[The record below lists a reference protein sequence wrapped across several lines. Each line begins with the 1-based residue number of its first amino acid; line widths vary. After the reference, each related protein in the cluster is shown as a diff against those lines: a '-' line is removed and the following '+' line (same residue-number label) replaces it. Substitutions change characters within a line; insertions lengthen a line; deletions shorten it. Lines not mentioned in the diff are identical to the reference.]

1 MIEEL
6 KRKLYSQEKTSTT
19 LTEEALARIAE
30 RDGEIQAFISV
41 RKEEALQEAKAAD
54 KKTDES
60 RGVLA
65 GIPCA
70 IKDNICMI
78 GEVATAGSKILEN
91 YVAPYDATVI
101 TRLREA
107 GAVIVGKTNLDEFA
121 CGSSTE
127 NSAYQTTKN
136 PHDVTRVAGGSSG
149 GSAAAVAAGMVAF
162 ALGSDTGG
170 SIRQPAALCGVVG
183 FKPTYGRISRYG
195 LMAMA
200 SSLDQ
205 IGTFT
210 QTVEDAA
217 ILLSVLAGEDIHDA
231 TCAPL
236 PAGKP
241 FQEYLNEPLTG
252 VRIGVPEE
260 YFPESL
266 DTEMRTILESKLE
279 ALKEQG
285 AEIIPIS
292 LPHTKFALPTYYILQ
307 PAEVSSNL
315 ARFDGI
321 RYGKREQSQREDVSM
336 LLATYLDTRGAFLGT
351 EIKRRIMLGT
361 HALSS
366 GYYDAYYQKAQKV
379 RALLK
384 RDFEKAFE
392 SVDVIFSPTT
402 PDVAFRI
409 GEKED
414 PLSMYLSDIYTVTA
428 NLVGIPAI
436 SVPVGTKTVEGVAL
450 PIGAQLMGKWFD
462 EETLLKTAHYLE
474 KTK

>member
-1 MIEEL
+1 MIKEL
-6 KRKLYSQEKTSTT
+6 LQQLSTKEKTSVA
-19 LTEEALARIAE
+19 LTQEYLDRIQKI
-30 RDGEIQAFISV
+30 DGDIQAYLTV
-41 RKEEALQEAKAAD
+41 RTEASLAEAEKADQNPGGAL
-54 KKTDES
+54 S
-60 RGVLA
+60 

-70 IKDNICMI
+70 IKDNICLE
-78 GEVATAGSKILEN
+78 GEVATAASKILEN

-101 TRLREA
+101 KRLRDA
-107 GAVIVGKTNLDEFA
+107 GVVFLGKTNMDEFA

-127 NSAYQTTKN
+127 NSAYQVTKN
-136 PHDVTRVAGGSSG
+136 PHDFSRVPGGSSG
-149 GSAAAVAAGMVAF
+149 GSAAAVAANMAAF

-210 QTVEDAA
+210 KTVEDAA
-217 ILLSVLAGEDIHDA
+217 LLLSVLAGEDRHDA

-241 FQEYLNEPLTG
+241 FQEYLDDSLEG
-252 VRIGVPEE
+252 VRIGVPKE
-260 YFPESL
+260 YFPEDL
-266 DTEMRTILESKLE
+266 DPEMRSILEAKLE
-279 ALKEQG
+279 ALKKEG
-285 AEIIPIS
+285 AEIVPIS
-292 LPHTKFALPTYYILQ
+292 LPHTKFALPAYYIIQ

-315 ARFDGI
+315 ARYDGI
-321 RYGKREQSQREDVSM
+321 RYGKRIQKEQREKSL
-336 LLATYLDTRGAFLGT
+336 LLATYFDTRGEFLGS

-402 PDVAFRI
+402 PDVAFKI

-414 PLSMYLSDIYTVTA
+414 PLAMYLSDIYTVTA
-428 NLVGIPAI
+428 NLVGVPAI

-450 PIGAQLMGKWFD
+450 PVGAQLMGKWFD
-462 EETLLKTAHYLE
+462 ENTLLKTAHYLE

>member
-1 MIEEL
+1 MIQEL
-6 KRKLYSQEKTSTT
+6 KKKLASHEITAKA
-19 LTEEALARIAE
+19 LAEEYLARIE
-30 RDGEIQAFISV
+30 EKDGDIQAFLSV
-41 RKEEALQEAKAAD
+41 RKEEVRKEAEALGENP
-54 KKTDES
+54 E
-60 RGVLA
+60 GILA

-70 IKDNICMI
+70 IKDNICLE
-78 GEVATAGSKILEN
+78 GEVTTAASRILEN
-91 YVAPYDATVI
+91 YVAPYDATVMK
-101 TRLREA
+101 RLRAA
-107 GAVIVGKTNLDEFA
+107 GAVFLGKTNLDEFA

-127 NSAYQTTKN
+127 NSAFQTTKN
-136 PHDVTRVAGGSSG
+136 PHDLSRVAGGSSG
-149 GSAAAVAAGMVAF
+149 GSAAAVAANMAAF

-210 QTVEDAA
+210 HTVEDAA
-217 ILLSVLAGEDIHDA
+217 ILLSVLAGEDPHDA

-236 PAGKP
+236 PSGKP
-241 FQEYLNEPLTG
+241 FQDYLHEPLTG

-266 DTEMRTILESKLE
+266 DPDMRILLESKLE

-285 AEIIPIS
+285 AEIVPLS
-292 LPHTKFALPTYYILQ
+292 LPHAKYALPTYYIIQ

-321 RYGKREQSQREDVSM
+321 RYGKSTKTEKSGLSS
-336 LLATYLDTRGAFLGT
+336 LLATYFGSRGQFLGK

-361 HALSS
+361 YALSS
-366 GYYDAYYQKAQKV
+366 GYYDAYYKKAQKV

-392 SVDVIFSPTT
+392 QVDVIFSPTT

-414 PLSMYLSDIYTVTA
+414 PLAMYLSDIYTVTA
-428 NLVGIPAI
+428 NLVGVPAI
-436 SVPVGTKTVEGVAL
+436 SVPVGTKTVDGVAL
-450 PIGAQLMGKWFD
+450 PIGAQLMGRWFD
-462 EETLLKTAHYLE
+462 EGTLLKAAHYLE